1 MSCPL
6 RRFDGC
12 APPPRV
18 PDTEATRQLESDL
31 QKMVALRE
39 QQNAAYFPTVGTAAA
54 AAPQVLTGPTA
65 IQRPTQGHPP
75 RSG

>member
-12 APPPRV
+12 APPARV
-18 PDTEATRQLESDL
+18 PDTEAARQLESDF

-39 QQNAAYFPTVGTAAA
+39 QQNAAYFPSVGETPAAA
-54 AAPQVLTGPTA
+54 NMLTTPTA
-65 IQRPTQGHPP
+65 SQHPAQGHPP